1 MLLKKYSVVLCDP
14 PWHYFASSSKQSRR
28 ATEAHFPTLS
38 IPSIRALPIGKLADT
53 DCALFLWITAPMLP
67 ELPGI
72 LDAWGFSYKT
82 VAFVWVKLNR
92 KAPSLFWGMGNWTRA
107 NAEYC
112 VLAVKGHPRRVS
124 AAVHQVIISPVEEH
138 SKKPEEARRRI
149 ERLMGDVP
157 RVELFARQKT
167 PGWDAWGN
175 EVESDIQ
182 MPDWKGEAFCVTSP
196 STKT

>member
-1 MLLKKYSVVLCDP
+1 MKKYRVILADP

-28 ATEAHFPTLS
+28 ATEAHYPTLS
-38 IPSIRALPIGKLADT
+38 ITSIRALPVGELADT
-53 DCALFLWITAPMLP
+53 DCTLFLWITAPMLP

-72 LDAWGFSYKT
+72 LEAWSFDFRT
-82 VAFVWVKLNR
+82 LAFVWIKLNR

-112 VLAVKGHPRRVS
+112 VLAVKGHPKRVS

-138 SKKPEEARRRI
+138 SKKPDETRDRI
-149 ERLMGDVP
+149 VRLMGDVL
-157 RVELFARQKT
+157 RVELFARQRT
-167 PGWDAWGN
+167 PGWDVWGN

-182 MPDWKGEAFCVTSP
+182 LPGWKGEAFCVTSP
-196 STKT
+196 SIKT

>member
-1 MLLKKYSVVLCDP
+1 MKKYAVALIDP

-28 ATEAHFPTLS
+28 ATETHYPTLS
-38 IPSIRALPIGKLADT
+38 IASIRALPVGELADT

-72 LDAWGFSYKT
+72 LEAWSFSYKT
-82 VAFVWVKLNR
+82 VAFVWIKLNR
-92 KAPSLFWGMGNWTRA
+92 KTPSLFWGMGNWTRA

-112 VLAVKGHPRRVS
+112 VLAVKGHPKRVS
-124 AAVHQVIISPVEEH
+124 AAVHQVIVSPVEEH
-138 SKKPEEARRRI
+138 SKKPDEVRDRI
-149 ERLMGDVP
+149 VHLMGDVP
-157 RVELFARQKT
+157 RVELFARQRT
-167 PGWDAWGN
+167 PDWDAWGN

-182 MPDWKGEAFCVTSP
+182 LPGWKGEAFCATSP